1 MEANRLARQGF
12 ERVNKLTKFK
22 MIIDGRQMAEE
33 IKKELKEKLANKN
46 LRLVIVS
53 VGDNTVSAKY
63 LARKQKFGEAV
74 GVETIVHEFAGDVS
88 EDELARHLAKLADD
102 RSVNGVVVQLP
113 LPEQLDTEKL
123 LTLIPSEKDIDA
135 LSPEAKV
142 LPPVV
147 AAIKEILERN
157 SVLVEGKKA
166 VVIGRGRLVGR
177 PVALWLAQN
186 GAEVEVVTLETK
198 NPTAVI
204 AQADLLVSGAGQP
217 GLLKPEMLKEGV
229 VLIDA
234 ATSEVNNKLAG
245 DAEAACADKCSLFTP
260 VPGGVGPLTVAC
272 LFKNLA
278 ALNQ

>member
-1 MEANRLARQGF
+1 
-12 ERVNKLTKFK
+12 

-53 VGDNTVSAKY
+53 VGDNTVWAKY

-74 GVETIVHEFAGDVS
+74 GVETVVHEFASDVS
-88 EDELARHLAKLADD
+88 EGELARHLAKLADD
-102 RSVNGVVVQLP
+102 CSVNGVVVQLP

-123 LTLIPSEKDIDA
+123 LTLIPPEKDIDA

-198 NPTAVI
+198 NPAAVI

-217 GLLKPEMLKEGV
+217 GLLKPEMLKAGV
-229 VLIDA
+229 ALIDA

-245 DAEAACADKCSLFTP
+245 DADGACADKCSLFTP
-260 VPGGVGPLTVAC
+260 VPGGVGPLTIAC